1 MELGTE
7 IRKGFAEDLEQEAA
21 RKVVRAIERW
31 TKGGKIKTARRRWLF
46 ELIQNA
52 LDVSKQQHTADSKI
66 EIITKDNKVIFRHN
80 AGYFTPR

>member
-21 RKVVRAIERW
+21 RKIIRAIERW
-31 TKGGKIKTARRRWLF
+31 RKGGKVTTAQRRWLF

-52 LDVSKQQHTADSKI
+52 LDVSKQQHAAYSRLWL
-66 EIITKDNKVIFRHN
+66 V
-80 AGYFTPR
+80 